1 MFRRKGDLYTLYV
14 ICTTQ
19 QPDSPF
25 GHIVPLRWRL
35 RVIFQDPTVP
45 SGLVYWLYVLLTIK
59 SSTEL
64 RALT

>member
-19 QPDSPF
+19 QLDSPF
-25 GHIVPLRWRL
+25 GHIVPLRWRF